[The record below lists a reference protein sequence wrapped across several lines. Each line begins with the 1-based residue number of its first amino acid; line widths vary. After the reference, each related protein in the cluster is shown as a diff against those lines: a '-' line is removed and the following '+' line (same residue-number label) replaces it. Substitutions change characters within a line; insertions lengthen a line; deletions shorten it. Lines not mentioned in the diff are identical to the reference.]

1 MREKREGARQ
11 LTTYFEATAELAR
24 EEDGHE
30 RLRYLGVAGL
40 VAVAVLVVTLIY
52 LLA

>member
-1 MREKREGARQ
+1 M
-11 LTTYFEATAELAR
+11 TTYFEATAELAR

-30 RLRYLGVAGL
+30 RLRHVGVAGL
-40 VAVAVLVVTLIY
+40 VAVAVLVVTVIY